1 VNEIAL
7 AERAR
12 IVGLLERALE
22 RYDEKQIR
30 EYVKGIVDGNRV
42 EEGVAPVAE

>member
-1 VNEIAL
+1 M

-12 IVGLLERALE
+12 IVALLETALE

-30 EYVKGIVDGNRV
+30 EYVKGLVDFNRKDV
-42 EEGVAPVAE
+42 KA